1 MESLESG
8 PLAGGRSA
16 LHHSEEG
23 RRGAEMLPSVTSEG
37 ENTQITP
44 ALCLQMDNIYNP
56 TQLLLSSQQIPLH
69 HIPGLKTDGQ
79 FRVESRDLKI
89 WVEALGSI
97 IYLGLQMLTSL
108 PTKADI
114 PAITF
119 IKRALSAPQQN
130 LLSALIIIFSISPAP
145 LLVTVTEPVYSHPP
159 PGIAKCPLHDLDMT
173 EWRD

>member
-1 MESLESG
+1 MALVFPAPSYVNVSVMDVWR
-8 PLAGGRSA
+8 GRRVNRWLVDGQHFITWSR
-16 LHHSEEG
+16 G

-44 ALCLQMDNIYNP
+44 ALSTQMDNIYIP
-56 TQLLLSSQQIPLH
+56 TDPTLTFFSTDIIASY
-69 HIPGLKTDGQ
+69 PGRESAAMKTDGQ
-79 FRVESRDLKI
+79 FQVSRDLKI
-89 WVEALGSI
+89 WVEALSSI

-130 LLSALIIIFSISPAP
+130 LLSA
-145 LLVTVTEPVYSHPP
+145 
-159 PGIAKCPLHDLDMT
+159 
-173 EWRD
+173 